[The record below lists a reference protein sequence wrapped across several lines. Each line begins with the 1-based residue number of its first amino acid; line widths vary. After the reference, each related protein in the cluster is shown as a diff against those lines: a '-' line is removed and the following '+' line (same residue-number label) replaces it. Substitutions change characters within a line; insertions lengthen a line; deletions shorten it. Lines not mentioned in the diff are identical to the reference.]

1 MSTDTL
7 DSPRHVAVI
16 GAGLVGS
23 LASIYF
29 AKRGWKVYLFDKRS
43 DPRVAE
49 NADKQESRSINLA
62 LSARG
67 ILSLEC
73 LKIGIEKEI
82 LSYAIP
88 MKGRMIHSLD
98 GAQTSQAYSI
108 NGECINSV
116 ERSRLNNS
124 LLNAAEKMPNVEICF
139 NHSLQK
145 CDMDSGNLEFVER
158 HSDKQWHVDFIVG
171 ADGAYST
178 VRKQL
183 MRKVRMNYN
192 QEYIEHEYCEL
203 TIPPTVDADGELSF
217 AMDPNHLHIWPKHSF
232 MMIALPNPDK
242 TFTATLFMPSEKF
255 ASIKTE
261 EDLLSFFKENFP
273 DSIPLIGE
281 ELLKKDYFANPK
293 GSLMCVKCAP
303 YHYKGK
309 GLIIGDAA
317 HSMVPFY
324 GQGMNC
330 GFEDVRVLNNILN
343 EHSIGSHFTEE
354 AMEKALS
361 HYSNYRHPD
370 CVAIIDLAMYN
381 YIEMRSSVV
390 NYGYLLRKKVE
401 SFLHGLFPLK
411 VIPLYT
417 MVSFSPHIRYS
428 EAIQRWRYQG
438 KMLTIASSALICGTA
453 AALALGLLRNRD
465 HISQILRYTQGL
477 VASMARKIQA

>member
-7 DSPRHVAVI
+7 DSPRQVAIV

-23 LASIYF
+23 LASLYF

-67 ILSLEC
+67 ILSLES
-73 LKIGIEKEI
+73 LNIGIEKEI

-116 ERSRLNNS
+116 ERSRLNNT
-124 LLNAAEKMPNVEICF
+124 LLNAAEKMPNVEIYF
-139 NHSLQK
+139 GHSLQK
-145 CDMDSGNLEFVER
+145 CDMDAGSLEFVE
-158 HSDKQWHVDFIVG
+158 SDRQWNADFIVG

-203 TIPPTVDADGELSF
+203 TIPPTRGADGELGF

-255 ASIKTE
+255 DSIKTG
-261 EDLLSFFKENFP
+261 EDLLSFFQANFP

-330 GFEDVRVLNNILN
+330 GFEDVRVLDNIFN
-343 EHSIGSHFTEE
+343 EHLIGSHFTEE

-390 NYGYLLRKKVE
+390 NYSYLLRKKIE
-401 SFLHGLFPLK
+401 SFLHVLFPLK

-417 MVSFSPHIRYS
+417 MVSFSPQIRYS
-428 EAIQRWRYQG
+428 EAIQRWRNQG
-438 KMLTIASSALICGTA
+438 KMLTIASSALVVGAA
-453 AALALGLLRNRD
+453 AALTLGLFRNRD
-465 HISQILRYTQGL
+465 QIDQILRHAQGL
-477 VASMARKIQA
+477 VLGLAKKVQA

>member
-1 MSTDTL
+1 MSSDTL
-7 DSPRHVAVI
+7 NAPKHVAII

-23 LASIYF
+23 LTAIYF
-29 AKRGWKVYLFDKRS
+29 AKRGCKVSLYDKRS
-43 DPRVAE
+43 DPRIPE
-49 NADKQESRSINLA
+49 NASNQESRSINLA
-62 LSARG
+62 LSSRG
-67 ILSLEC
+67 ILSLEG
-73 LKIGIEKEI
+73 LKMGIEKEI

-98 GAQTSQAYSI
+98 GTQTSQAYSV

-116 ERSRLNNS
+116 ERSRLNNT
-124 LLNAAEKMPNVEICF
+124 LLNTAEKMANVTVYF
-139 NHSLQK
+139 KHSLQK
-145 CDMDSGNLEFVER
+145 CDMDSGILEFFD
-158 HSDKQWHVDFIVG
+158 SDKQYNADLIIG

-183 MRKVRMNYN
+183 MRKVRMNYD

-203 TIPPTVDADGELSF
+203 NIPPVVGVDGELDF

-242 TFTATLFMPSEKF
+242 TFTATLFMPSENF
-255 ASIKTE
+255 NAIKTE
-261 EDLLSFFKENFP
+261 DDLMSFFRENFP

-281 ELLKKDYFANPK
+281 DLLKKDYFANPK
-293 GSLMCVKCAP
+293 GSLMCVKCTP
-303 YHYKGK
+303 YHYKAK

-330 GFEDVRVLNNILN
+330 GFEDVRVLDNILN
-343 EHSIGSHFTEE
+343 EFSIGSQYTEE
-354 AMEKALS
+354 AMEKALD

-370 CVAIIDLAMYN
+370 CVAIVDLAMYN

-390 NYGYLLRKKVE
+390 SYGYLLRKRVE
-401 SFLHGLFPLK
+401 SFLHIIFPLK

-417 MVSFSPHIRYS
+417 MVSFSPNIRYS
-428 EAIQRWRYQG
+428 EAIQRWKYQG
-438 KMLTIASSALICGTA
+438 KMLTMAGSAIVMGTA
-453 AALALGLLRNRD
+453 AALTLAAFKNRD
-465 HISQILRYTQGL
+465 QISQILRSVQDL
-477 VASMARKIQA
+477 VAGFAKGIKN